1 MRKSDAI
8 LIKLEVS
15 NCEKDV
21 GVYIDEHSSFEKHIV
36 TKVNKANSTMGL
48 IGRSLT
54 YLDEEMFVLLFKA
67 LLRPRLEYAQPVWSP
82 YLKKKNINK

>member
-1 MRKSDAI
+1 MRKSDGT

-21 GVYIDEHSSFEKHIV
+21 GLYIDEHLTFETHIV

-48 IGRSLT
+48 IRRSFT
-54 YLDEEMFVLLFKA
+54 YLMRKCLYYYLRHLSA
-67 LLRPRLEYAQPVWSP
+67 LIWNMPSQCGAR
-82 YLKKKNINK
+82 I

>member
-1 MRKSDAI
+1 MRKSDGT

-21 GVYIDEHSSFEKHIV
+21 GVYIDEHLTFEKHIV

-48 IGRSLT
+48 IGRSLA
-54 YLDEEMFVLLFKA
+54 YLNEEMFVLLFKA
-67 LLRPRLEYAQPVWSP
+67 LLRTWNMPSQCGARI
-82 YLKKKNINK
+82 KKKHQQMI